1 MIKKHSHTLASNGI
15 KSVFIFHTH
24 SGGIEKRKSFGKSTQ
39 KRPVPLFPPLKSS
52 RKHEKNLK
60 KKNKIKETP
69 AKASKL
75 NFPWAKL
82 NFPRKLNFL
91 ISLLFASLFNTH
103 YIHIHIYERV
113 GRGKTKVKTEKR
125 KEKPAAAAEEEE
137 DEGEG
142 AASKLLI

>member
-60 KKNKIKETP
+60 KKKKNKRNAGEGKQIEFSLSKIKF
-69 AKASKL
+69 SKEIE
-75 NFPWAKL
+75 F
-82 NFPRKLNFL
+82 F
-91 ISLLFASLFNTH
+91 
-103 YIHIHIYERV
+103 
-113 GRGKTKVKTEKR
+113 
-125 KEKPAAAAEEEE
+125 
-137 DEGEG
+137 D
-142 AASKLLI
+142 